1 VDIALGVTAATAAA
15 VFFATADFSGAIVS
29 RRVTPLSAA
38 LSVQVVSGAGLAVV
52 LVATGDEMKAAA
64 LGIGLLSGLG
74 VGIGLLALYQA
85 LAAGAIGLVAV
96 ITGVA
101 ASALTLGFDVALAGR
116 APTPVQVAGIAC
128 ATAGAAVSGTLGVV
142 TRRVAMLS
150 IIAGCAF
157 GSSFIGFNLA
167 SEESPIAVLFAAR
180 LAAIALLG
188 SAWAISVPRRFT
200 LRPLIALAGVLD
212 TFANGLM
219 LFAVS
224 LMPVS
229 LATAISS
236 ADPPIIIMFLGRVLL
251 KERLPR
257 LAYASVALA
266 SAGIALMF
274 IG

>member
-52 LVATGDEMKAAA
+52 LVAAGDEMKAAA